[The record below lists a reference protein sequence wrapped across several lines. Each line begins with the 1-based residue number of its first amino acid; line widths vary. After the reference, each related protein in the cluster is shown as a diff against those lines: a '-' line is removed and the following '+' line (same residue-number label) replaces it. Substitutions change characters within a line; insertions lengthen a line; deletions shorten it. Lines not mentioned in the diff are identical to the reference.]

1 MARKGNLLYNGDFE
15 TGTTVGW
22 EEGPFGKPDEFIFG
36 CLDIAPYRGNYHG
49 YLGVEVEN
57 GVGFYAYDKVCSFE
71 ECEAYLYIIYINKQS
86 GDYANLVL
94 YGLDDKGNLIEDF
107 IIGRVEQTNVWER
120 CQAILR
126 GFGDIT
132 HFKVGLKVKGKDGDG
147 IYYIDEAKLF
157 PLKSVKGHVLAQH
170 YDYGYVSESFKR
182 VVPLACI
189 GECRL
194 VSSVMTLMTSGT
206 DPTLDITITISYFG
220 IPAVARTFSHK
231 QITGNE
237 IDEIKVDLPEVS
249 YIEVNYNI
257 GGTNPSF
264 YLIHDIRLIPS
275 PSGSVES
282 GAVL

>member
-1 MARKGNLLYNGDFE
+1 MALKGNLLYNGDFE
-15 TGTTVGW
+15 TGTTEGW
-22 EEGPFGKPDEFIFG
+22 EEGAFGKPDEFLLA
-36 CLDIAPYRGNYHG
+36 CLDFKPYRGDYHG
-49 YLGVEVEN
+49 YLGAEVEN
-57 GVGFYAYDKVCSFE
+57 AIGFYAYDKVCSFE
-71 ECEAYLYIIYINKQS
+71 EYEAYLYIIYIYKES
-86 GDYANLVL
+86 GDYANPVL

-107 IIGRVEQTNVWER
+107 TIGRVEQTNVWER

-132 HFKVGLKVKGKDGDG
+132 HFKVGLKVKGKDYSG
-147 IYYIDEAKLF
+147 IYYFDEAKLF
-157 PLKSVKGHVLAQH
+157 PLKSVKGHVLSQH
-170 YDYGYVSESFKR
+170 YDYGYVTESFRR

-206 DPTLDITITISYFG
+206 DPTLDISITISYFG
-220 IPAVARTFSHK
+220 MPTIIRKFSHN
-231 QITGNE
+231 QITGDE
-237 IDEIKVDLPEVS
+237 VDEIKVDLPEVS
-249 YIEVNYNI
+249 FIEVNYNV